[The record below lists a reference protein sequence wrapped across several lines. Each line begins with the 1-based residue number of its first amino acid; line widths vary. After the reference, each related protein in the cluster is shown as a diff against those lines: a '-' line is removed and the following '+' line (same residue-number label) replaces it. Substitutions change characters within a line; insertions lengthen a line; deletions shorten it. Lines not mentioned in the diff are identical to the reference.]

1 MQQMIF
7 LDESYLKFPFVYPSE
22 FKRIVELG
30 LINFQPWE
38 ILVDDRVYLRYE
50 GLKTRYPKRKLI
62 PFAQR
67 RDCDDVACWDLNN
80 NENKLVVIHDHASA
94 GWELVAKY
102 DTFWDW
108 FRDSMEDMIEFTDED
123 IE

>member
-7 LDESYLKFPFVYPSE
+7 LTESYLKFPFVYPQE

-30 LINFQPWE
+30 LINFHPWE
-38 ILVDDRVYLRYE
+38 ILIDDQVYQRYE
-50 GLKTRYPKRKLI
+50 GLKNRYPKRNLI

-67 RDCDDVACWDLNN
+67 KDCDDVACWDLNH
-80 NENKLVVIHDHASA
+80 ENKLVIIHDYASE
-94 GWELVAKY
+94 GYELEAQY

-108 FRDSMEDMIEFTDED
+108 FRDAMEDMIDFTNDE
-123 IE
+123 IG

>member
-7 LDESYLKFPFVYPSE
+7 LTESYLKFQFVYPQE
-22 FKRIVELG
+22 FKRIVALG

-38 ILVDDRVYLRYE
+38 VLVDERVYERYE
-50 GLKTRYPKRKLI
+50 GLKSRYPKRKLI

-67 RDCDDVACWDLNN
+67 IDCDDVACWDLNN
-80 NENKLVVIHDHASA
+80 ENKLVVIHDYASA
-94 GWELVAKY
+94 GWELVAQY

-108 FRDSMEDMIEFTDED
+108 FRDAMEDMIEFSKED